1 MALMTAHA
9 FNAKSVYGTTGREIG
24 GDRNV
29 EVQVFQKAM
38 ASLRPLIGL
47 DFQLTPDAAKALSE
61 NLKLWDALTVD
72 LVHPDNQLEK
82 TLAAQLIELGR
93 FVRFHTHGLYAGTGT
108 VDVLVDINSAVLQGL
123 MGRPGEGANTSHA
136 A

>member
-9 FNAKSVYGTTGREIG
+9 FNAQSAYGNTGRTIG
-24 GDRNV
+24 SDRDV
-29 EVQVFQKAM
+29 EVQVFQKAIV
-38 ASLRPLIGL
+38 SLRPFIGL
-47 DFQLTPDAAKALSE
+47 DFKLSSESAVALSE
-61 NLKLWDALTVD
+61 NLKLWDALTID
-72 LVHPDNQLEK
+72 LVHPDNQLDD

>member
-9 FNAKSVYGTTGREIG
+9 FNAQSAYGNTGRTIG
-24 GDRNV
+24 SDRDV
-29 EVQVFQKAM
+29 EVQVFHKAI
-38 ASLRPLIGL
+38 ASLRPFIGL
-47 DFQLTPDAAKALSE
+47 DFKLSSESAVALSE
-61 NLKLWDALTVD
+61 NLKLWDALTID
-72 LVHPDNQLEK
+72 LVHPDNQLDD
-82 TLAAQLIELGR
+82 TLASQLMELSR

-108 VDVLVDINSAVLQGL
+108 VDVLVDINVAVLQGL

>member
-9 FNAKSVYGTTGREIG
+9 FNAQSAYGNTGRTIG
-24 GDRNV
+24 SDRDV
-29 EVQVFQKAM
+29 EVQVFQKAIL
-38 ASLRPLIGL
+38 SLRPFIGL
-47 DFQLTPDAAKALSE
+47 DFKLSSESAVALSE
-61 NLKLWDALTVD
+61 NLKLWDVLTVD
-72 LVHPDNQLEK
+72 LVHPDNQLND
-82 TLAAQLIELGR
+82 TLVAQLIELGR

-123 MGRPGEGANTSHA
+123 MGRPGDGASTSHA

>member
-9 FNAKSVYGTTGREIG
+9 FNAQSAYGNTGRTIG
-24 GDRNV
+24 SDRDV
-29 EVQVFQKAM
+29 EVQVFQKAIV
-38 ASLRPLIGL
+38 SLRPFIGL
-47 DFQLTPDAAKALSE
+47 DFKLSSESAVALSE
-61 NLKLWDALTVD
+61 NLKLWDVLTVD
-72 LVHPDNQLEK
+72 LVHPDNQLND
-82 TLAAQLIELGR
+82 TLVAQLIELGR

-123 MGRPGEGANTSHA
+123 MGRPGDGASTSHA